1 METKNGHTRA
11 ELIIKPGERVELYG
25 MVFRVLPALDSV
37 PEKVVIEELIG
48 GEKLR
53 IYLPRGVHVVLEK
66 FGNMYIIKELKP
78 NLWQILRTFGTRE
91 DVVYYI
97 MPAAIITSRYNSF
110 PVLFE
115 LSKRPN
121 IWVYFKHPLIKK
133 EWFAEIG
140 PY

>member
-1 METKNGHTRA
+1 MQSQKTQNTKKF
-11 ELIIKPGERVELYG
+11 EVKPGESVEVHK
-25 MVFRVLPALDSV
+25 MVFRVLPHIGAEPKTFIVEEGPDILRVFLPNSV
-37 PEKVVIEELIG
+37 VV
-48 GEKLR
+48 KLER
-53 IYLPRGVHVVLEK
+53 
-66 FGNMYIIKELKP
+66 FGRDRYVIKDIKP

-97 MPAAIITSRYNSF
+97 MPAAIITSRFNSF

-115 LSKRPN
+115 LGARPN
-121 IWVYFKHPLIKK
+121 IWVYFEHPIIKY